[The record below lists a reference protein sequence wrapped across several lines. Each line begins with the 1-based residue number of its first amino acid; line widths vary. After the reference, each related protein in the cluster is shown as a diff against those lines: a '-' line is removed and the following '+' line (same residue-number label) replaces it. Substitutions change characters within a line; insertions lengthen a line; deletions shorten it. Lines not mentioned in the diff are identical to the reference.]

1 MIKVFT
7 TTNALTQHILALK
20 ENGKVVGF
28 VPTMGALH
36 QGHLSLIEKCKAN
49 SNVTVASI
57 FVNPTQ
63 FDNKEDLIKYPD
75 TTRKDITMLDAK
87 GTDIL
92 YLPTVEE
99 VYPNGDQP
107 NENYDFG
114 NVTEVAEGAF
124 RPGHFNGVA
133 QVVGL
138 LLDYVQPNKLF
149 MGQKDFQQCAVV
161 DQLIDYKKMDIELVR
176 CPTMRES
183 DGLAMS
189 SRNMR
194 LNEAERKSAVVL
206 SKALQYVKDNFKTDS
221 VKNVIN
227 QATKMID
234 ETPNSK
240 TIYIDVRHSKTM
252 ENITDNSVTADAV
265 VLGAANVGPVRLI
278 DNMLLFNE

>member
-1 MIKVFT
+1 MIKVY
-7 TTNALTQHILALK
+7 TNTKALNNDVLALK
-20 ENGKVVGF
+20 AKGKVVGF

-36 QGHLSLIEKCKAN
+36 KGHISLIEKCKAN
-49 SNVTVASI
+49 SDVTVTSI

-63 FDNKEDLIKYPD
+63 FDNIEDLVKYPD

-87 GTDIL
+87 ETDIL

-99 VYPNGDQP
+99 VYPNGEQP
-107 NENYDFG
+107 TESYNFG
-114 NVTEVAEGAF
+114 KVTQVAEGAS
-124 RPGHFNGVA
+124 RPGHFDGVA

-176 CPTMRES
+176 CPTIREP

-194 LNEAERKSAVVL
+194 LNDAERKSAIIL
-206 SKALQYVKDNFKTDS
+206 SKALKFVKENFKKDTIE
-221 VKNVIN
+221 NVVTK
-227 QATKMID
+227 ATKMID
-234 ETPNSK
+234 ETPHSK
-240 TIYIDVRHSKTM
+240 TVYIEVRHSKTM
-252 ENITDNSVTADAV
+252 EKITDNSITTDAV

-278 DNMLLFNE
+278 DNMLLF

>member
-7 TTNALTQHILALK
+7 TTKALTETVLDLK
-20 ENGKVVGF
+20 SKNKVVGF

-36 QGHLSLIEKCKAN
+36 QGHLSLIKTCNAN
-49 SNVTVASI
+49 SDVTIASI

-63 FDNKEDLIKYPD
+63 FDNKEDLVKYPD
-75 TTRKDITMLDAK
+75 TTRKDITLLDANE
-87 GTDIL
+87 TNIL

-99 VYPNGDQP
+99 VYPDGMQAP
-107 NENYDFG
+107 KKYDFG
-114 NVTEVAEGAF
+114 KVTDVAEGAF
-124 RPGHFNGVA
+124 RSGHFDGVA

-138 LLDYVQPNKLF
+138 LLDYVQPDKLF

-161 DQLIDYKKMDIELVR
+161 EQLIDYKKLDIELVR
-176 CPTMRES
+176 CPTKREP

-206 SKALQYVKDNFKTDS
+206 SKALKYVKDNFKNNNIDD
-221 VKNVIN
+221 VIEK
-227 QATKMID
+227 ATKMID
-234 ETPNSK
+234 ETPHSK
-240 TIYIDVRHSKTM
+240 TVYIEIRHSKTM
-252 ENITDNSVTADAV
+252 EAITDNSVTKDAV

-278 DNMLLFNE
+278 DNMLLF